1 MLLFLACCSIGLDR
15 TVQLELETEVT
26 LARKRQALAEALVAG
41 RNAFTRFVF
50 HEVSGRLAVSFS
62 L

>member
-1 MLLFLACCSIGLDR
+1 M
-15 TVQLELETEVT
+15 QLELETEVT

-41 RNAFTRFVF
+41 RNAFVRFVF
-50 HEVSGRLAVSFS
+50 HEVGNSNASAIVHLQVTDLAIELIYV